1 MLSGFV
7 FTNLSLNSLQVN
19 VLVFNC
25 FFGQRIEM
33 PAQRQMAVG
42 RSKPAYNP
50 FPLGLLA
57 IYWFSSLKKLG
68 TNRIS
73 CLLKCL
79 LIETFIALMVTE
91 GR

>member
-1 MLSGFV
+1 ML
-7 FTNLSLNSLQVN
+7 TNISLSSLQVN
-19 VLVFNC
+19 VLVFNYFC
-25 FFGQRIEM
+25 GQRIEM

-57 IYWFSSLKKLG
+57 IYYFSILKKLG
-68 TNRIS
+68 TNGIS
-73 CLLKCL
+73 CLLKRL
-79 LIETFIALMVTE
+79 LLETFIACMVTE

>member
-1 MLSGFV
+1 MLSCFM
-7 FTNLSLNSLQVN
+7 FTNINLNSLQLN

-57 IYWFSSLKKLG
+57 SYYFSILKKLG
-68 TNRIS
+68 TN
-73 CLLKCL
+73 
-79 LIETFIALMVTE
+79 
-91 GR
+91 